1 MARGVALAELISNV
15 RDELRR
21 ANSPSASPDDEAS
34 IRRTI
39 NHVYHVL
46 GMSNDWPFLNTL
58 FDGITLQAGSRYYD
72 FPDGLDPNRVI
83 EAKVYWGALYTTLER
98 GISLAD
104 YNAWNPVLDQRSA
117 PMLKWDVRFTGT
129 KEQIE
134 VWPLPDSTAQVLQF
148 YGTQA
153 MPTLVN
159 NTDKCKLESEI
170 IVLYAAAELLPK
182 DAPDKD
188 AKLELAKE
196 ALRLAKIR
204 GNSAS
209 GAEYRLG
216 VGHETKNKF
225 PRVTVRIGG

>member
-46 GMSNDWPFLNTL
+46 GMANDWPFLNTL
-58 FDGITLQAGSRYYD
+58 FDGITLQAGARYYD

-83 EAKVYWGALYTTLER
+83 EAKVYWGAQYTGLEK
-98 GISLAD
+98 GISLVD
-104 YNAWNPVLDQRSA
+104 YNAWNPNLNQRSA

-134 VWPLPDSTAQVLQF
+134 VWPLPDGTAQVLQF

-159 NTDKCKLESEI
+159 STDKCKLESEV

-196 ALRLAKIR
+196 AMRLAKIR
-204 GNSAS
+204 GNSA
-209 GAEYRLG
+209 GGKEYRLG
-216 VGHETKNKF
+216 VSYAEPKIS
-225 PRVTVRIGG
+225 PRTSIRIGG

>member
-15 RDELRR
+15 RDETRR

-58 FDGITLQAGSRYYD
+58 FDGIPLNAGQRYYD

-83 EAKVYWGALYTTLER
+83 EAKVYWGALYTTLDR
-98 GISLAD
+98 GIGLLD
-104 YNAWNPVLDQRSA
+104 YNAWNPTLNQRSA

-129 KEQIE
+129 TEQIE

-153 MPTLVN
+153 MPALVN
-159 NTDKCKLESEI
+159 NTDRCKLESEI

-196 ALRLAKIR
+196 ALRLAKVR
-204 GNSAS
+204 GNSAA

-216 VGHETKNKF
+216 VGHSEQKTF